1 MGVRWRTW
9 GTLSPV
15 GTVVAVVAVVLQ
27 SCDRPPTLGT
37 DLVVNPATASS
48 RPPAVQARPVLRFE
62 STAYAFDTVAAGTPV
77 KHVFA
82 FTNEGPGVAL
92 VADVSTTCGCTVP
105 KTWPRTPLAVGE
117 SGEVEVLLD
126 THDLLGDQD
135 KVVRVV
141 ANTDPGV
148 VELHVTGHVVGP
160 GSRPAP

>member
-9 GTLSPV
+9 GTPSAA
-15 GTVVAVVAVVLQ
+15 VAVALVLQ
-27 SCDRPPTLGT
+27 SCESSPTLGT
-37 DLVVNPATASS
+37 DLVVNPATASAHPTS
-48 RPPAVQARPVLRFE
+48 VQARPVLRFA
-62 STAYAFDTVAAGTPV
+62 STTFAFDTVAAGTTLR
-77 KHVFA
+77 HVFA

-148 VELHVTGHVVGP
+148 VELHVTAHVVGP
-160 GSRPAP
+160 GSPPAP